1 MSGSSTSTN
10 YTELYNAVNN
20 QNEIIN
26 VEITRLD
33 NLYSTNNR
41 GVNFI
46 LPKYQWYVHVNF
58 YLWLVY
64 YILVGYCVYYIFYGK
79 DHGYARSTKTIFSI
93 LFLVFPM
100 VVLSIE
106 LLLYRFGSYLYSLFS
121 GNPYS
126 LPKNNKPPFS
136 ILDIMPPGYY

>member
-121 GNPYS
+121 GNPYA